1 MERFLA
7 KARAAVQS
15 NGAGTPGL
23 FWRGAIVFSLVVNAL
38 LVVALLIAVAAIFEI
53 RRQVAD
59 PLVSGLHTSFVEMNQ
74 ASIVTT
80 IAVSDTILVEDT
92 IPVVFDLPLN
102 QATTVVLTQDTP
114 IPRTIVNLNGIGIP
128 TDITL
133 PAGTPLNINLN
144 LSVPVSQTVPVRL
157 RVPVRLQVPV
167 NIPLNQTE
175 LSTPF
180 TRLER
185 VVSPYQHLLEA
196 LPASWGEVLTGR
208 P

>member
-1 MERFLA
+1 MERLLA
-7 KARAAVQS
+7 KTRAVMQS
-15 NGAGTPGL
+15 GAGSTPGL
-23 FWRGAIVFSLVVNAL
+23 AWRFAIVFSLIVNLA
-38 LVVALLIAVAAIFEI
+38 LVVALVVALAAIFQV

-80 IAVSDTILVEDT
+80 IIVSDTIMVDDT

-114 IPRTIVNLNGIGIP
+114 IPRTIVRLNGIGIP

-157 RVPVRLQVPV
+157 RVPVQLQVPV

-185 VVSPYQHLLEA
+185 VVSPYQLLLDS
-196 LPASWGEVLTGR
+196 LPASWGELFRGA

>member
-1 MERFLA
+1 MERLLA
-7 KARAAVQS
+7 KVHAITQVGVGS
-15 NGAGTPGL
+15 PPGL
-23 FWRGAIVFSLVVNAL
+23 VWRLAIVFSLIVNVV
-38 LVVALLIAVAAIFEI
+38 LVVVLTVALAAIFEI
-53 RRQVAD
+53 RRQVAE
-59 PLVSGLHTSFVEMNQ
+59 PLVSGLHTSFMEMNR

-80 IAVSDTILVEDT
+80 IVVSDTIMVEDT

-102 QATTVVLTQDTP
+102 QATTVILTQDTP

-185 VVSPYQHLLEA
+185 VVSPYQRLLEG
-196 LPASWGEVLTGR
+196 LPASWEDVLTGR